1 MSDIFTWIYLVSTI
15 FEKHLPLQESN
26 LKYTLYIGKQ
36 QSFFNKEYIIT
47 LKTHYLFED
56 DFHYF
61 N

>member
-1 MSDIFTWIYLVSTI
+1 MNILSIYI
-15 FEKHLPLQESN
+15 FEKWHGHGHLPLQESN
-26 LKYTLYIGKQ
+26 LKYTLYIGEQ